1 VQLSLEAVVLFT
13 EPRARQQQEHDWS
26 RYFLLTV
33 STSSPLIESSRSTTH
48 YESGRAQEVKK
59 ILKGAGMHLLNGQS
73 YETNGVAFVG
83 VKPDARGRRSRRMR
97 TPPHEQ
103 AILKE
108 IVELADQ
115 YDLKIKTA
123 VRAGITPD
131 DAILMEIKRNK
142 HDLIVLGV
150 SRRPG
155 EKLFFGDTATAVFE
169 KAPAS
174 ILIVTT

>member
-1 VQLSLEAVVLFT
+1 M
-13 EPRARQQQEHDWS
+13 RANNGGFDQGVFRIIQPFDGPLAIVAAHGDHLNAPEK
-26 RYFLLTV
+26 
-33 STSSPLIESSRSTTH
+33 SPLHMLVPVNGTEVSR
-48 YESGRAQEVKK
+48 RAAEVA
-59 ILKGAGMHLLNGQS
+59 ITAARVVGAPITALYVSN
-73 YETNGVAFVG
+73 VR
-83 VKPDARGRRSRRMR
+83 PDARGRRSRRMR